1 MVIRFRLPRDPLPPR
16 WFRAP
21 SLPADYCGDVFTNTG
36 AISLGTDGVTVS
48 GTAIRS
54 ILGKPFTFKDLAES
68 VERVTG
74 GARYNR

>member
-1 MVIRFRLPRDPLPPR
+1 
-16 WFRAP
+16 
-21 SLPADYCGDVFTNTG
+21 LPADYCGDVFTG

>member
-1 MVIRFRLPRDPLPPR
+1 
-16 WFRAP
+16 
-21 SLPADYCGDVFTNTG
+21 LPADYCGDVFTNTG